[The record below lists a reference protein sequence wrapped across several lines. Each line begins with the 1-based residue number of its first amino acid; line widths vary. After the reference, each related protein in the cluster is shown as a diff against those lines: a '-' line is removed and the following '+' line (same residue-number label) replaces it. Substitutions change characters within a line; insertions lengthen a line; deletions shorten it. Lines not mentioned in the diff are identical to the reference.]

1 MKTFTSLLALIGILA
16 VAGCSSPRGGTAEDY
31 DYNSGSYSS
40 DNNVPSTVTPNI
52 PPADDRLPQTDNPS
66 INSSGAGAVPP
77 VPPP

>member
-16 VAGCSSPRGGTAEDY
+16 VAGCSSPRGGTADEYDY
-31 DYNSGSYSS
+31 DTGGYNSN
-40 DNNVPSTVTPNI
+40 NNVPSTVTPDV
-52 PPADDRLPQTDNPS
+52 PPADDTLRQTDNPS